1 MFAVT
6 LWVLW
11 RKLVLLAAHRHWAL
25 QPAPRR
31 SAVRGALTPR
41 IASQRISPVRRRRAA
56 AAVALAHEPA
66 RGVYREHQG
75 DLLYV
80 TKNRAKPHR
89 CNDRVEDVI
98 QALFEGNPLLTVP
111 PALAMARR
119 CVASE
124 PGKEPEEPYLYLDLP
139 PPRRAEAVTGREP
152 GKKLKA
158 RWFGRSRDEATRRAS
173 EEST

>member
-1 MFAVT
+1 MGNASSVVPPPGT
-6 LWVLW
+6 STSGDSI
-11 RKLVLLAAHRHWAL
+11 RESTSRAEAEAAQTEAFREG
-25 QPAPRR
+25 
-31 SAVRGALTPR
+31 VK
-41 IASQRISPVRRRRAA
+41 
-56 AAVALAHEPA
+56 

-111 PALAMARR
+111 PALAMARK

-139 PPRRAEAVTGREP
+139 PPRRMNAVAGKEP
-152 GKKLKA
+152 GKKPKA
-158 RWFGRSRDEATRRAS
+158 SWFGGSRDEARRRS
-173 EEST
+173 SR

>member
-1 MFAVT
+1 MGVASSVVPPPGT
-6 LWVLW
+6 STSGESI
-11 RKLVLLAAHRHWAL
+11 RDSSSRDAAE
-25 QPAPRR
+25 
-31 SAVRGALTPR
+31 
-41 IASQRISPVRRRRAA
+41 AA
-56 AAVALAHEPA
+56 QTEDFREGVK
-66 RGVYREHQG
+66 RGVYREKQG

-119 CVASE
+119 CIASE

-139 PPRRAEAVTGREP
+139 PPRRAETVARDEP
-152 GKKLKA
+152 RKKPKGG
-158 RWFGRSRDEATRRAS
+158 WFTSGSRDEARRKS
-173 EEST
+173 RE

>member
-1 MFAVT
+1 MGVASSVVPPPGT
-6 LWVLW
+6 STSGDPI
-11 RKLVLLAAHRHWAL
+11 REPSSSDAAE
-25 QPAPRR
+25 
-31 SAVRGALTPR
+31 
-41 IASQRISPVRRRRAA
+41 AA
-56 AAVALAHEPA
+56 QTEDFREGVK
-66 RGVYREHQG
+66 RGVYREKQG

-152 GKKLKA
+152 GKKPKA

-173 EEST
+173 EESP

>member
-1 MFAVT
+1 MGNASSVVPPPGT
-6 LWVLW
+6 STSGDSI
-11 RKLVLLAAHRHWAL
+11 RESTSRAEAEAAQTEAFREG
-25 QPAPRR
+25 
-31 SAVRGALTPR
+31 VK
-41 IASQRISPVRRRRAA
+41 
-56 AAVALAHEPA
+56 

-111 PALAMARR
+111 PALAMARK

-124 PGKEPEEPYLYLDLP
+124 PGKEPEDPYLYLNLP
-139 PPRRAEAVTGREP
+139 PPRRAEAFTGREP
-152 GKKLKA
+152 GKKPKA

>member
-1 MFAVT
+1 MGNASSVVPPPGT
-6 LWVLW
+6 STSGDSN
-11 RKLVLLAAHRHWAL
+11 RESSSGDAAE
-25 QPAPRR
+25 
-31 SAVRGALTPR
+31 
-41 IASQRISPVRRRRAA
+41 AA
-56 AAVALAHEPA
+56 QTEDFREGVK
-66 RGVYREHQG
+66 RGVYREKQG

-119 CVASE
+119 CVSSE

-139 PPRRAEAVTGREP
+139 PPRRAKTVTGGEP
-152 GKKLKA
+152 GKKPKA
-158 RWFGRSRDEATRRAS
+158 RWFGGSARREARRKS
-173 EEST
+173 PE